1 MHPMLNIATRTARQA
16 GDLIRRYAGDVD
28 KIRVQLKDVNDFVSE
43 VDKQSEREI
52 IQALRRAYPDH
63 AILGEESGKHGDE
76 AAEYQ
81 WVIDPLDGTT
91 NFLYGLPHFA
101 VSIGLKHRGRLFLGV
116 VYDPMRDEMFAAVR
130 GEGATLNNRRI
141 RVSSRLSLENALL
154 ATGVPFRANQDLN
167 LYLETLRVLVPNT
180 AGVRRFGSA
189 ALDLAWVACGR
200 YDGFWELGLQEWD
213 LAAGAV
219 IIQEAGGLVGDLQGG
234 SEHLNTGNLLA
245 ASPKVFKEMLQRL
258 HPVLK

>member
-16 GDLIRRYAGDVD
+16 GDLIRRYVGDLD
-28 KIRVQLKDVNDFVSE
+28 KVRIQLKDANDFVSE
-43 VDKQSEREI
+43 VDKQAEREI

-63 AILGEESGKHGDE
+63 AILGEESGQHGDE
-76 AAEYQ
+76 TAEYQ

-101 VSIGLKHRGRLFLGV
+101 VSIGLKQRGRLLLGV
-116 VYDPMRDEMFAAVR
+116 VYDPLRDELFAAAR

-141 RVSSRLSLENALL
+141 RVSSRPSLENALL
-154 ATGVPFRANQDLN
+154 ATGVPFRANQNLD
-167 LYLETLRVLVPNT
+167 LYLDTLRVLVPGT

-200 YDGFWELGLQEWD
+200 YDGFWEFGLQAWD
-213 LAAGAV
+213 LAAGAL
-219 IIQEAGGLVGDLQGG
+219 IIQEAGGLVGDLHGG
-234 SEHLNTGNLLA
+234 SEHLTNGNLLA
-245 ASPKVFKEMLQRL
+245 ANPKVFKEMLQRL

>member
-16 GDLIRRYAGDVD
+16 GDLIRRYVGDVD
-28 KIRVQLKDVNDFVSE
+28 KVRVQLKDANDFVSE
-43 VDKQSEREI
+43 VDKQAEREI
-52 IQALRRAYPDH
+52 IQALRRAYPEH
-63 AILGEESGKHGDE
+63 SILGEESGRHGDE
-76 AAEYQ
+76 TAEYQ

-101 VSIGLKHRGRLFLGV
+101 VSIGLKQRGRLFLGV
-116 VYDPMRDEMFAAVR
+116 IYDPLRDEMFAAVR
-130 GEGATLNNRRI
+130 GEGATLNNRKI
-141 RVSSRLSLENALL
+141 RVSSRLSLDNALL
-154 ATGVPFRANQDLN
+154 ATGVPFRANQNLE
-167 LYLETLRVLVPNT
+167 LYLETLRVLVPGT

-213 LAAGAV
+213 LAAGAL

-234 SEHLNTGNLLA
+234 SEHLVHGNLLA
-245 ASPKVFKEMLQRL
+245 ANPKVFKEMLQRL
-258 HPVLK
+258 HPVIK

>member
-1 MHPMLNIATRTARQA
+1 MLNIATRTARQA
-16 GDLIRRYAGDVD
+16 GDLIRRYVGDVD
-28 KIRVQLKDVNDFVSE
+28 KVRVQLKDANDFVSE
-43 VDKQSEREI
+43 VDKQAEREI

-63 AILGEESGKHGDE
+63 SILGEESGKHGDE
-76 AAEYQ
+76 TAEYQ

-101 VSIGLKHRGRLFLGV
+101 VSIGLKQRGRLFLGV
-116 VYDPMRDEMFAAVR
+116 IYDPLRDEMFAAAR
-130 GEGATLNNRRI
+130 GEGATLNNRKI
-141 RVSSRLSLENALL
+141 RVSSRLSLDNALL
-154 ATGVPFRANQDLN
+154 ATGVPFRSNQNLE
-167 LYLETLRVLVPNT
+167 LYLETLRVLIPGT

-213 LAAGAV
+213 LAAGAL

-234 SEHLNTGNLLA
+234 SEHLVHGNLLA
-245 ASPKVFKEMLQRL
+245 ANPKVFKEMLQRL
-258 HPVLK
+258 HPVIK

>member
-1 MHPMLNIATRTARQA
+1 MLNIATRTARQA
-16 GDLIRRYAGDVD
+16 GDLIRRYVGDVD
-28 KIRVQLKDVNDFVSE
+28 KVRIQLKDANDFVSE
-43 VDKQSEREI
+43 VDKQAEREI

-63 AILGEESGKHGDE
+63 SILGEESGKHGDE
-76 AAEYQ
+76 SAEYQ

-101 VSIGLKHRGRLFLGV
+101 VSIGLKQRGRLFLGV
-116 VYDPMRDEMFAAVR
+116 IYDPLRDEMFAAVR
-130 GEGATLNNRRI
+130 GDGATLNNRKI
-141 RVSSRLSLENALL
+141 RVSSRLSLDNALL
-154 ATGVPFRANQDLN
+154 ATGVPFRTNQNLE
-167 LYLETLRVLVPNT
+167 LYLETLRVLVPGT

-213 LAAGAV
+213 LAAGAL

-234 SEHLNTGNLLA
+234 NEHLVHGNLLA
-245 ASPKVFKEMLQRL
+245 ANPKVFKEMLQRL